1 MPYQTLFNAV
11 STYKDKLILNVGY
24 DAGRLSEEI
33 AMELAAGMR
42 DALQEA
48 AVAA

>member
-11 STYKDKLILNVGY
+11 STYKDKLLFNVGY
-24 DAGRLSEEI
+24 DASKLSMDI
-33 AMELAAGMR
+33 AIELAAGMR